1 MGLNQNHPEAMQLL
15 LTYIF
20 YDEGNLDTKL
30 QSMFQE
36 LECGW

>member
-1 MGLNQNHPEAMQLL
+1 MGLNQNHPEAMKLL
-15 LTYIF
+15 LTYMV
-20 YDEGNLDTKL
+20 YDKGNLDTKL